1 MKRIALIDAALLERV
16 TRLAAGSP
24 RLRKNHNFHV
34 SEAERCG
41 RLLNAVEPGS
51 YVRPHCHIDASMD
64 ESILVVHGRV
74 GVLEFDT
81 GGKVTGNAVLEPGGK
96 AIGINVPHGTFHSL
110 VALLPGTVFFEAK
123 AGPYAPLSEEEK
135 AAWAP
140 AEGSDE
146 AARYLEWM
154 RSQFDCD

>member
-1 MKRIALIDAALLERV
+1 VKRITLIDAALLEQV
-16 TRLAAGSP
+16 SRLAVASP
-24 RLRKNHNFHV
+24 RLRKNHNFHA

-74 GVLEFDT
+74 GVLEFDAA
-81 GGKVTGNAVLEPGGK
+81 GKVTGKAVLEPDGE

-123 AGPYAPLSEEEK
+123 AGPYAPLSEQEK

-140 AEGSDE
+140 AEGSAE

-154 RSQFDCD
+154 RGQFE

>member
-51 YVRPHCHIDASMD
+51 YVRPHRHANANMD
-64 ESILVVHGRV
+64 ESILAVRGRV
-74 GVLEFDT
+74 GVIEFDAA
-81 GGKVTGNAVLEPGGK
+81 GGIAGKAVLEPGGE

-110 VALLPGTVFFEAK
+110 VALARGTVFFEAK

-140 AEGSDE
+140 AEGSAE

-154 RSQFDCD
+154 RGQFG